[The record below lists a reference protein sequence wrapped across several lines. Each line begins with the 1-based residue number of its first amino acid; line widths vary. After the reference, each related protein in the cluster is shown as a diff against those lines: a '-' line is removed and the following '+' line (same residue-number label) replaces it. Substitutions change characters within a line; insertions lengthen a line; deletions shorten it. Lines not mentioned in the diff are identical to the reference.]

1 MLAEVPVEVVDPAQ
15 LGIRLDVVED
25 GSTFEANARIKAEAG
40 LRLSRLATLAD
51 DSGLEVPA
59 LGGRPGVHSARFAG
73 PGASGAD
80 LIRALLRE
88 LGPQA
93 RRSPT
98 AFFHCT
104 AVLLLPG
111 GRWFVGDGLLEG
123 TIADEPRGVHGFGFD
138 PIFVLP
144 DGRHLAELSLED
156 KNLLSHRARAIAAL
170 EVHGGFDA
178 MVTARHGDD
187 AG

>member
-1 MLAEVPVEVVDPAQ
+1 MLAEVPVEVVDPGQ
-15 LGIRLDVVED
+15 LGIRLDVAED

-40 LRLSRLATLAD
+40 LRLSGLATLAD

-73 PGASGAD
+73 PGASSAD
-80 LIRALLRE
+80 LIRALLHE

-93 RRSPT
+93 QRFPT
-98 AFFHCT
+98 AFFHCS
-104 AVLLLPG
+104 AVLLVPG
-111 GRWFVGDGLLEG
+111 GESFVGDGLLEG
-123 TIADEPRGVHGFGFD
+123 TIAAKPRGAHGFGFD
-138 PIFVLP
+138 PIFRLP

-170 EVHGGFDA
+170 EVHGAFDA
-178 MVTARHGDD
+178 VVTARRGEET
-187 AG
+187 G